1 MNCPSGIKSFYVNA
15 IHYSKSMT
23 IASVPAMWRD
33 EVQAAIDEIDAAEKA
48 ALQEKWTSWKRLI
61 RSWKR
66 KPRRR
71 KSQKRLILLLPRRLL
86 LSSLLTLNKIH
97 YIPYGFL
104 DK

>member
-48 ALQEKWTSWKRLI
+48 ALQEKMDKLEEAHQKLEEEAKEKEESEKTDTSSTEKTPTQQP
-61 RSWKR
+61 S
-66 KPRRR
+66 
-71 KSQKRLILLLPRRLL
+71 
-86 LSSLLTLNKIH
+86 
-97 YIPYGFL
+97 
-104 DK
+104 DAE

>member
-48 ALQEKWTSWKRLI
+48 ALQEKMDKLEEAH
-61 RSWKR
+61 
-66 KPRRR
+66 
-71 KSQKRLILLLPRRLL
+71 QKLEEEAKEKEESEKTD
-86 LSSLLTLNKIH
+86 SSST
-97 YIPYGFL
+97 
-104 DK
+104 DKTPTQQPSDAE

>member
-48 ALQEKWTSWKRLI
+48 ALQEKMDKLEEAHQKLEEEAKEKKESEETDTSSTEKTPTQQP
-61 RSWKR
+61 S
-66 KPRRR
+66 
-71 KSQKRLILLLPRRLL
+71 
-86 LSSLLTLNKIH
+86 
-97 YIPYGFL
+97 
-104 DK
+104 DAE

>member
-48 ALQEKWTSWKRLI
+48 ALQEKMDKLEEAH
-61 RSWKR
+61 
-66 KPRRR
+66 
-71 KSQKRLILLLPRRLL
+71 QKLEEEAKEKEASEETDA
-86 LSSLLTLNKIH
+86 SSTEKT
-97 YIPYGFL
+97 PTQQPS
-104 DK
+104 DAE

>member
-48 ALQEKWTSWKRLI
+48 ALQGK
-61 RSWKR
+61 
-66 KPRRR
+66 
-71 KSQKRLILLLPRRLL
+71 
-86 LSSLLTLNKIH
+86 
-97 YIPYGFL
+97 L
-104 DK
+104 DKLEKAHQKLEEEAKEKEESEETDTSSTEETPTQQPSDAE